1 MKYNPHDYQSHA
13 IEFILQRPAAAL
25 FLDMGLGKTIITL
38 TALNTM
44 LTEHFTA
51 ARPLV
56 IAPLRVARDTWP
68 EELHKWDHLQDLTMS
83 VMVGTATERRAALHA
98 QADIWVI
105 NRENIPWLVRELAG
119 EWPFDTVI
127 IDELS
132 SFKSHQSQRFKA
144 LKKVR
149 PHIRRIIGLT
159 GTPAPNSL
167 LDLWAPFRILDG
179 GQRLGTHIGHYRQR
193 YFTPGRRNGHIVYEW
208 RLQPGADDAIYQSIN
223 DITLSMKAI
232 DHLDMP
238 PVTTIDR
245 TVPLTG
251 DTLTTY
257 RRLRDD
263 MVTDLDDETIIADS
277 AGVLAGKLQQL
288 ASGAIYTDDGSYRVI
303 HDEKLQALEDI
314 IEQAQGQNILVAY
327 WFKHELARLRER
339 FPHGRLLDA
348 DQDMTDWKAGRIR
361 LGFIHP
367 ASAGHGLN
375 LQSGGH
381 ILVWL
386 TPTWSLELYE
396 QTNGRLHR
404 QGQEHPVT
412 IVRILA
418 TPTIDQRVVK
428 ALESKDVT
436 QSALIA
442 AVRAELREAV
452 AA

>member
-1 MKYNPHDYQSHA
+1 MTQSVLVSVAWPYANGPRHIGHVAGFGVPSDVFARYQRMIGNDVLMISGTDEHGTPLLVQADKENVTVKELADRYNRQIVEDLA
-13 IEFILQRPAAAL
+13 
-25 FLDMGLGKTIITL
+25 GLGL
-38 TALNTM
+38 SYDL
-44 LTEHFTA
+44 FTRTTTRNHYA
-51 ARPLV
+51 V
-56 IAPLRVARDTWP
+56 VQ
-68 EELHKWDHLQDLTMS
+68 EL
-83 VMVGTATERRAALHA
+83 
-98 QADIWVI
+98 
-105 NRENIPWLVRELAG
+105 
-119 EWPFDTVI
+119 
-127 IDELS
+127 
-132 SFKSHQSQRFKA
+132 FK
-144 LKKVR
+144 
-149 PHIRRIIGLT
+149 GL
-159 GTPAPNSL
+159 
-167 LDLWAPFRILDG
+167 
-179 GQRLGTHIGHYRQR
+179 THIGHYRQR

-245 TVPLTG
+245 TVPLSAEA
-251 DTLTTY
+251 LATY

-348 DQDMTDWKAGRIR
+348 DQDMTDWKAGRIH

-396 QTNGRLHR
+396 QTNARLFR
-404 QGQEHPVT
+404 QGQTHPVT
-412 IVRILA
+412 VVRILA

-442 AVRAELREAV
+442 AVKAELREAV